1 MTNAIYRRA
10 GCCHVCMQ
18 SSMIAVQA
26 GRILSNLSWLTG
38 QQGWSALCI
47 RARDARP
54 ATLLAQLTVN
64 RCHRPPL
71 QVGIHPS
78 AAEELVSMRSRARR
92 IRGRG
97 KEDHDKTN
105 RST

>member
-1 MTNAIYRRA
+1 MQGLRP
-10 GCCHVCMQ
+10 CCHTMK
-18 SSMIAVQA
+18 
-26 GRILSNLSWLTG
+26 
-38 QQGWSALCI
+38 
-47 RARDARP
+47 
-54 ATLLAQLTVN
+54 
-64 RCHRPPL
+64 RCWRPPM

-97 KEDHDKTN
+97 KGDHDKTN

>member
-1 MTNAIYRRA
+1 MTAILLRQHA
-10 GCCHVCMQ
+10 VNCCH
-18 SSMIAVQA
+18 
-26 GRILSNLSWLTG
+26 
-38 QQGWSALCI
+38 
-47 RARDARP
+47 
-54 ATLLAQLTVN
+54 
-64 RCHRPPL
+64 HPPM